1 MKKILSVSL
10 LLGALL
16 VGILLGDN
24 AFAAE
29 EGKTL
34 DIMFV
39 HDLHSHLNEFATVED
54 GETQVLGGFAKIKTL
69 INEQKA
75 ENPDTLLLDAGDFS
89 MGTLVQAVYEEEASE
104 IRMLGQIGIDVS
116 TLGNHEYDYR
126 AQGLS
131 NMLNVAV
138 NSGDKLPTIVISNID
153 WEAMESAGLTEDQKL
168 LKEAFNNYGI
178 KDYAVIEKGDVKI
191 AVVGV
196 FGEDAQDCVVNC
208 PLVFKNPAEAV
219 KETVAKIKANEDVDM
234 IACVS
239 HAGTWSDP
247 DKSEDEIIAKTVP
260 EVDLIISGHT
270 HTKLNEAIVHGET
283 YIVSSAEYG
292 KYLGNLTMEQKE
304 NGRWVMS
311 KYELITVEESIESDP
326 ETQAKLD
333 AFMSLV
339 DSKYLAQFGFTKDQ
353 VLATNAYDFATSQ
366 ETGELHT
373 ELNLGSIMADAY
385 TYAVETFSDT
395 DPHPV
400 DVAVVPAGTIR
411 DTYAKGNVTVENVF
425 NSFSLGIGKDG
436 IPGYP
441 LISVYLTGE
450 ELKLVAEIDS
460 SVSDLMTTARLYTD
474 GLYWTYNPY
483 ERSVTPA
490 SICEE

>member
-16 VGILLGDN
+16 VGVLLGDN

-54 GETQVLGGFAKIKTL
+54 GETQVLGGLAKIKTL

-168 LKEAFNNYGI
+168 
-178 KDYAVIEKGDVKI
+178 
-191 AVVGV
+191 
-196 FGEDAQDCVVNC
+196 
-208 PLVFKNPAEAV
+208 
-219 KETVAKIKANEDVDM
+219 
-234 IACVS
+234 
-239 HAGTWSDP
+239 
-247 DKSEDEIIAKTVP
+247 
-260 EVDLIISGHT
+260 
-270 HTKLNEAIVHGET
+270 
-283 YIVSSAEYG
+283 
-292 KYLGNLTMEQKE
+292 
-304 NGRWVMS
+304 
-311 KYELITVEESIESDP
+311 
-326 ETQAKLD
+326 
-333 AFMSLV
+333 
-339 DSKYLAQFGFTKDQ
+339 
-353 VLATNAYDFATSQ
+353 
-366 ETGELHT
+366 
-373 ELNLGSIMADAY
+373 
-385 TYAVETFSDT
+385 
-395 DPHPV
+395 
-400 DVAVVPAGTIR
+400 
-411 DTYAKGNVTVENVF
+411 
-425 NSFSLGIGKDG
+425 
-436 IPGYP
+436 
-441 LISVYLTGE
+441 
-450 ELKLVAEIDS
+450 
-460 SVSDLMTTARLYTD
+460 
-474 GLYWTYNPY
+474 
-483 ERSVTPA
+483 
-490 SICEE
+490 